1 MRVNHSA
8 RHIQLYSRLLLLF
21 CPIIFFACTRFSDT
35 SPVMPPSTNPLARQ
49 YIGFGVVNVSFAHVL
64 NEPGLEGIS
73 QGHLRRG
80 TVVRIIERRQII
92 NRGLAE
98 LWVLAEGNYQ
108 ENTNISRGWLQETS
122 LEIYNSERRANTASR
137 RMIQ

>member
-1 MRVNHSA
+1 MRVIHSA
-8 RHIQLYSRLLLLF
+8 WYIQLHSWLFLLF
-21 CPIIFFACTRFSDT
+21 CPIIFFSCIRSSNT
-35 SPVMPPSTNPLARQ
+35 SPVIPPATNPLTRE

-64 NEPGLEGIS
+64 SEPDSTGVS

-80 TVVRIIERRQII
+80 TVVRLIERRQII
-92 NRGLAE
+92 NRGITDS
-98 LWVLAEGNYQ
+98 WVFVEGNYQ
-108 ENTNISRGWLQETS
+108 VPANIFRGWLQETA